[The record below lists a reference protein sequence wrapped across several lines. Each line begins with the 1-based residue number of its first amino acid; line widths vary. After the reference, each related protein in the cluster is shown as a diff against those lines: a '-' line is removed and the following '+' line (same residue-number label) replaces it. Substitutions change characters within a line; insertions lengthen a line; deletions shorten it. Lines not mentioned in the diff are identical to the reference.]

1 MHIRMLEGGMEKN
14 AADSKSYCGQ
24 VQDAESTLK
33 LLIDGVN
40 EADESK
46 DNAGEIWQR
55 IIELSNI

>member
-1 MHIRMLEGGMEKN
+1 MHIRMLEGSMEKN

-46 DNAGEIWQR
+46 DNAREI
-55 IIELSNI
+55 